1 MALGSMLAME
11 DNEGVFTPLL
21 PTTDCALVVLVGPG
35 LMSDVVVPI
44 LTSLL
49 LDVVTWTVLAV
60 LVCCTG
66 LFWTLGVGVMDTL
79 GFAVVASDAVI
90 PLPSNGTDTGNLM
103 ICFSMSAGSTSDSQ
117 RHPVHLGSS
126 QLQIFAYGSMHTPC
140 RQAGTQPTDTF
151 VCLLLSTTCK
161 AKNLSKR
168 DEMSTTTSPVFAS
181 MSFFFIYIPSDHHN
195 QLDAYVMLD
204 TYPPVVCIMVG
215 VVPFTAIFSSVLQ
228 HEIDQYS
235 TCDVMLSA
243 IGQNLIAPQLGPLLL
258 IT

>member
-1 MALGSMLAME
+1 MLAME

-21 PTTDCALVVLVGPG
+21 PTTVCALVVLVGPG

-103 ICFSMSAGSTSDSQ
+103 ICFSMSAGST
-117 RHPVHLGSS
+117 PVHGKDIVFK
-126 QLQIFAYGSMHTPC
+126 IFFLFLATILHQRGKVNTH
-140 RQAGTQPTDTF
+140 F
-151 VCLLLSTTCK
+151 
-161 AKNLSKR
+161 
-168 DEMSTTTSPVFAS
+168 
-181 MSFFFIYIPSDHHN
+181 
-195 QLDAYVMLD
+195 
-204 TYPPVVCIMVG
+204 
-215 VVPFTAIFSSVLQ
+215 
-228 HEIDQYS
+228 
-235 TCDVMLSA
+235 
-243 IGQNLIAPQLGPLLL
+243 
-258 IT
+258 